1 MSWINVAILSA
12 ATLGVVNIIDS
23 HLLSKRMPSLR
34 AFLMPVAIIYVVYG
48 FILFALFPLPDS
60 VPLLPMLV
68 AIASAILRTGAVTI
82 MLYVMKKEEISRI
95 IPIVYTYPIFVAIMA
110 VPLLGESLSYI
121 EWLAIVTVVAGAV
134 MISIKQSPTGK
145 TTWLSKPLL
154 SLFGSSLCF
163 ATADIASKYAL
174 NYLSFWNLSWIGAF
188 CLSAIFLIA
197 SLRPHIWQQLSQMK
211 QRNSTLGLIS
221 FNEALAMVG
230 VILLLWAIE
239 RGPVSLVST
248 IIGSRP
254 VFVFI
259 FALMLSRVLP
269 TFLEWQPGKGMLALR
284 FVATAMI
291 ASGIAIIYLN

>member
-34 AFLMPVAIIYVVYG
+34 AFLMPVAIIYIVYG
-48 FILFALFPLPDS
+48 LILFALFPLPDGI
-60 VPLLPMLV
+60 PLLPMLV
-68 AIASAILRTGAVTI
+68 AIASAILRTGSVTI

-110 VPLLGESLSYI
+110 VPLLGESLYYL
-121 EWLAIVTVVAGAV
+121 EWLAIVIVVAGAV

-211 QRNSTLGLIS
+211 QRNSTLVLIT

-230 VILLLWAIE
+230 VILLLWAIQ

-269 TFLEWQPGKGMLALR
+269 TFLEWQSGKRMLALR
-284 FVATAMI
+284 FVAIAMI
-291 ASGIAIIYLN
+291 VSGIALIYLN